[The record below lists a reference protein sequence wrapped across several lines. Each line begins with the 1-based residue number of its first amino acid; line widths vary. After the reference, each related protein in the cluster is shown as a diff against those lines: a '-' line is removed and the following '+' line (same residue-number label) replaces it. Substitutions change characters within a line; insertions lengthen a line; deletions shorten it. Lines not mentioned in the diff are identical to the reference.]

1 MKKII
6 NTHNAPAAI
15 GPYNQAIEINNMLF
29 ISGQIPISPKEGK
42 IVSLTILEQTEQIF
56 SNIEA
61 ILKFAGYSFENVV
74 KTTVFL
80 TDMNHFAAMNEAY
93 KKYFPNNCP
102 ARSTV
107 AVKALPQGALVEIE
121 TIAVK

>member
-42 IVSLTILEQTEQIF
+42 IVSLTIRTNRTNFFQ
-56 SNIEA
+56 
-61 ILKFAGYSFENVV
+61 Y
-74 KTTVFL
+74 
-80 TDMNHFAAMNEAY
+80 
-93 KKYFPNNCP
+93 
-102 ARSTV
+102 
-107 AVKALPQGALVEIE
+107 
-121 TIAVK
+121 

>member
-80 TDMNHFAAMNEAY
+80 TDINHFAAMNEVY
-93 KKYFPNNCP
+93 KKYFTNNCP

-107 AVKALPQGALVEIE
+107 AVKALPHGALVEIE
-121 TIAVK
+121 TIAIK

>member
-80 TDMNHFAAMNEAY
+80 TDINHFAAMNEVY
-93 KKYFPNNCP
+93 KKYFTNNCP

-107 AVKALPQGALVEIE
+107 AVKALPHGAWWKL
-121 TIAVK
+121 KQ

>member
-6 NTHNAPAAI
+6 NTPNAPTAI

-29 ISGQIPISPKEGK
+29 ISGQIPILPKEGK
-42 IVSLTILEQTEQIF
+42 IVSLTVSEQTEQIF

-61 ILKFAGYSFENVV
+61 ILKFAGYSFENVI

-80 TDMNHFAAMNEAY
+80 TDMNHFVAMNEVY
-93 KKYFPNNCP
+93 KKYFPHNCP

-107 AVKALPQGALVEIE
+107 AVKALPQEALVEIE

>member
-6 NTHNAPAAI
+6 NTPDAPAAI

-29 ISGQIPISPKEGK
+29 ISGQIPILPKEGK
-42 IVSLTILEQTEQIF
+42 IVSLTVSEQTEQIF

-61 ILKFAGYSFENVV
+61 ILKFTGYSFENVV

-80 TDMNHFAAMNEAY
+80 TDMNHFAAMNEVY
-93 KKYFPNNCP
+93 KKYFPHNYP

-107 AVKALPQGALVEIE
+107 TVKALPQGALVEIE

>member
-6 NTHNAPAAI
+6 NTPDAPAAI

-29 ISGQIPISPKEGK
+29 ISGQIPILPKEGK
-42 IVSLTILEQTEQIF
+42 IVSLTVSEQTEQIF

-61 ILKFAGYSFENVV
+61 ILKFTGYSFENVV

-80 TDMNHFAAMNEAY
+80 TDMNHFAAMNEVY
-93 KKYFPNNCP
+93 KKYFSHNYP

-107 AVKALPQGALVEIE
+107 TVKALPQGALVEIE
-121 TIAVK
+121 TIAIK

>member
-6 NTHNAPAAI
+6 NTPNAPAAI

-29 ISGQIPISPKEGK
+29 ISGQIPILPKEGK
-42 IVSLTILEQTEQIF
+42 IVSLTVSEQTEQIF

-61 ILKFAGYSFENVV
+61 ILKFAGYSFENVI

-80 TDMNHFAAMNEAY
+80 TDMNHFAAMNEVY
-93 KKYFPNNCP
+93 KKYFTNNCP

-107 AVKALPQGALVEIE
+107 AVKALPHGALVEIE
-121 TIAVK
+121 TIAIK

>member
-29 ISGQIPISPKEGK
+29 ISGQIPILPKEGK
-42 IVSLTILEQTEQIF
+42 IVSLTVSEQTEQIF

-61 ILKFAGYSFENVV
+61 ILKFAGYSFENVI

-80 TDMNHFAAMNEAY
+80 TDMNHFAAMNEVY
-93 KKYFPNNCP
+93 KKYFTNNCP

-107 AVKALPQGALVEIE
+107 AVKALPHGALVEIE

>member
-6 NTHNAPAAI
+6 NTPDAPAAI

-29 ISGQIPISPKEGK
+29 ISGQIPILPKEGK
-42 IVSLTILEQTEQIF
+42 IVSLTVSEQTEQIF

-61 ILKFAGYSFENVV
+61 ILKFTGYSFENVV

-80 TDMNHFAAMNEAY
+80 TDMNHFAAMNEIY
-93 KKYFPNNCP
+93 KKYFSHNYP

-121 TIAVK
+121 IIAVK

>member
-42 IVSLTILEQTEQIF
+42 IVSLTVLEQTEQIF